1 MNLIWH
7 LRFKIVPITSE
18 VWFTNFELLSI
29 MFYTAILLKG
39 PIFIMLISGNH
50 EYDTS
55 SKDSINPD
63 PPNLSA
69 LSKVESNLIQNFT
82 NLKKWSTQ
90 SKGYNLQ
97 DENKR
102 RKTKVNVL
110 ENEIIALEI
119 QNNNVDHHTRRN
131 NVEISKIPQSVSD
144 NQLEEKVVDMLKAI
158 DVNSTSNEVEA
169 FHHLGPKKKNVFV
182 WVIDRKH
189 CLKALRN
196 KKSSSSSIKML

>member
-1 MNLIWH
+1 M
-7 LRFKIVPITSE
+7 
-18 VWFTNFELLSI
+18 
-29 MFYTAILLKG
+29 
-39 PIFIMLISGNH
+39 
-50 EYDTS
+50 
-55 SKDSINPD
+55 
-63 PPNLSA
+63 
-69 LSKVESNLIQNFT
+69 
-82 NLKKWSTQ
+82 
-90 SKGYNLQ
+90 
-97 DENKR
+97 
-102 RKTKVNVL
+102 

-131 NVEISKIPQSVSD
+131 NAEISKIPQSGSD

-169 FHHLGPKKKNVFV
+169 FHHLGPEKKNVFV